1 VSEIELPTPIE
12 EIADPLT
19 APGRALGRD
28 PFDDPANTDPFEEQ
42 LDQLEAR
49 HADSPAVQH
58 RVRKPSVKPTAIAKP
73 TAEQAATE
81 MVTAKPP
88 AVVKATAKAMLAT
101 QSTTDQAA
109 ARSED
114 ALPSRDNLARI
125 SQRRWSTTPPL
136 AEIEL
141 PPAKGLADRLLNE
154 DERRVLAALAHLV
167 EGDAPYDRFGYSP
180 EAMKTTFPLF
190 HALYRF
196 YFRVRSEGHEHI
208 PSEGPV
214 VLAGNHGGLL
224 PFDAA
229 MAIIDVALHTDPP
242 RLVRAVV
249 DRWAGTLPWVNIF
262 YARVGQ
268 VVGTRE
274 NFAKLL
280 DDGQLLL
287 VFPEGIDGMRKTIA
301 HRYRLQ
307 KFRVGFIEHALRARA
322 PIVPVAF
329 IGSDDQ
335 SPILFDI
342 KPLARRPGLPV
353 APITPTFPWF
363 GPLGLL
369 PYPVSYRIVY
379 GEPLRFHERFG
390 PEGANDSR
398 LVRYLANQV
407 RRTVQLLIDRH
418 RQ

>member
-1 VSEIELPTPIE
+1 VSDIELPTLIDE
-12 EIADPLT
+12 VAIPLA

-28 PFDDPANTDPFEEQ
+28 PFDDLANPDPFEEQ

-49 HADSPAVQH
+49 RADSPVVEH
-58 RVRKPSVKPTAIAKP
+58 RARKATAKPTAIGK
-73 TAEQAATE
+73 
-81 MVTAKPP
+81 VTAKPS
-88 AVVKATAKAMLAT
+88 LAT
-101 QSTTDQAA
+101 KSTIRQAD
-109 ARSED
+109 ARPED
-114 ALPSRDNLARI
+114 ALPIRRNLKRL
-125 SQRRWSTTPPL
+125 SHRRWSTTPPL

-141 PPAKGLADRLLNE
+141 PPAKGLVDHLLNR
-154 DERRVLAALAHLV
+154 DERRVLAAFAHLV

-180 EAMKTTFPLF
+180 EAVTSAFPLF
-190 HALYRF
+190 HALYRL
-196 YFRVRSEGHEHI
+196 YFRVRSERHEHI
-208 PSEGPV
+208 PGEGPV

-229 MAIIDVALHTDPP
+229 MAIVDVALHTDPP
-242 RLVRAVV
+242 RLVRAIV
-249 DRWAGTLPWVNIF
+249 DRWAGALPWINIF

-287 VFPEGIDGMRKTIA
+287 VFPEGIEGMRKTIA

-342 KPLARRPGLPV
+342 KPLARRLGVPV

-379 GEPLRFHERFG
+379 GEPLRYHERFG
-390 PEGANDSR
+390 PEAADDSR

-407 RRTVQLLIDRH
+407 RRAVQLLIDRH

>member
-1 VSEIELPTPIE
+1 VSEIEPPRPVE
-12 EIADPLT
+12 EIANAIA

-28 PFDDPANTDPFEEQ
+28 PFDDIADLDPFEEQ

-49 HADSPAVQH
+49 RADSPVAQP
-58 RVRKPSVKPTAIAKP
+58 RVRK
-73 TAEQAATE
+73 
-81 MVTAKPP
+81 VTAKPTP
-88 AVVKATAKAMLAT
+88 AGKATAKP
-101 QSTTDQAA
+101 SPVRKPTTRREA
-109 ARSED
+109 ARPKD
-114 ALPSRDNLARI
+114 TAPNRDNLARL
-125 SQRRWSTTPPL
+125 SQRRWVTTPNL
-136 AEIEL
+136 EEIEL
-141 PPAKGLADRLLNE
+141 PPAKGLVDRLLNT
-154 DERRVLAALAHLV
+154 DERRILAALAHLV
-167 EGDAPYDRFGYSP
+167 EGEAPYDRFGYSP
-180 EAMKTTFPLF
+180 EAMKTTFLLF
-190 HALYRF
+190 HTLYRL

-208 PSEGPV
+208 PVEGPA

-229 MAIIDVALHTDPP
+229 MAVIDGALHTNPP
-242 RLVRAVV
+242 RLIRAVV
-249 DRWAGTLPWVNIF
+249 DRWAGSLPWVNLF
-262 YARVGQ
+262 YARAGQ

-274 NFAKLL
+274 NFDKLL

-287 VFPEGIDGMRKTIA
+287 VFPEGIEGIRKTIA

-342 KPLARRPGLPV
+342 KPLARRLGIPV
-353 APITPTFPWF
+353 APITPTFPWL

-390 PEGANDSR
+390 PEGADDSR

-407 RRTVQLLIDRH
+407 RRSVQLLIDRN
-418 RQ
+418 RK